1 MLFRKDIPL
10 VLPCL
15 SLCTGIILHEVAGLS
30 TLWLLLYLS
39 IAFTLIV
46 VTSIYRP
53 LLHYQSMLLILL
65 FVLAGH
71 LRIQWQDPLRFPNHF
86 SKFTDN
92 DSLQAGFTVIDC
104 SKSRK
109 GNLKITAQISGVRHP
124 EKGWQPASG
133 KISILVPSNSCAE
146 CPATGDTTEL
156 NFTPQ
161 PIQTVPHPY
170 AFDYATYMRR
180 QGVLHQ
186 AFVNQDTVLFYA
198 PANGTNIR
206 RLASQWRNKA
216 LLVFEKNINGEHELG
231 VLAALVLGYKKWLS
245 EETREDYAKTGAM
258 HILAVSGLHT
268 GIVAAI
274 MLGIASIIRSHK
286 PRYKVL
292 KFLLACSGVWLF
304 AIVSGLAPSVM
315 RAALMFSLFLFARLI
330 LERPVNAY
338 NLMAAAATGMLAY
351 NPYLLFQVGFQLSFT
366 ALLGIFF
373 FQESLSKSIYLP
385 WLPAQKVWSL
395 ITLSISAQLGTLP
408 LTLHYFHILP
418 IYGWLSG
425 LVVVPMAGVLLSL
438 SFILLGSSFLFPPLA
453 SWTGTL
459 LEYLTNYQNA
469 ALEYMT
475 HLPISTV
482 EDLWF
487 HPLELILMGSCILLA
502 ALFVHT
508 RKGGYLNISLAS
520 LLLFAIL
527 FWAREYA
534 QSHQVKLIP
543 YAVKGNILVEYYE
556 GKNCYCITDLDPKE
570 EKLNQAVAANRM
582 AHGIR
587 SCTYLVPESQIVTA
601 HMRLQNGIVST
612 EGKDPMHLV
621 DKKRP
626 TKSRGMLTQ
635 NTSNTEKK
643 D

>member
-15 SLCTGIILHEVAGLS
+15 SLCTGIILHEVAGLN

-39 IAFTLIV
+39 MAFAIIV
-46 VTSIYRP
+46 VISIYRP

-71 LRIQWQDPLRFPNHF
+71 SRIQWQDPMRHPHHF

-92 DSLQAGFTVIDC
+92 GDLQAGVTVIDC
-104 SKSRK
+104 SISRK
-109 GNLKITAQISGVRHP
+109 GNLKITAFVLGIRHP
-124 EKGWQPASG
+124 EKDWQPAIG
-133 KISILVPSNSCAE
+133 KISLLVPSASCPK

-156 NFTPQ
+156 KITPQ
-161 PIQTVPHPY
+161 PIQTVTYPH
-170 AFDYATYMRR
+170 AFDFATYMRR

-186 AFVNQDTVLFYA
+186 AYVNQDTVLFHA
-198 PANGTNIR
+198 PAKGTSIR
-206 RLASQWRNKA
+206 RLASQWQNKA
-216 LLVFEKNINGEHELG
+216 LIAFEKNIKGEYELG

-245 EETREDYAKTGAM
+245 DDTREDYAKTGAM

-268 GIVAAI
+268 GIVAGI
-274 MLGIASIIRSHK
+274 MLGITSVIRSHK
-286 PRYKVL
+286 PRYKAL
-292 KFLLACSGVWLF
+292 KFLLACAGVWLF
-304 AIVSGLAPSVM
+304 ALVSGLAPSVM

-338 NLMAAAATGMLAY
+338 NLMAAAAAGMLLY

-385 WLPAQKVWSL
+385 WPPAQKAWSL
-395 ITLSISAQLGTLP
+395 VTLSISAQLGTLP
-408 LTLHYFHILP
+408 LTLHYFHMLP

-438 SFILLGSSFLFPPLA
+438 SFVLLGGSFVFAPLA
-453 SWTGTL
+453 TWTGVL
-459 LEYLTNYQNA
+459 LEYLTKYQNA

-475 HLPISTV
+475 RLPAATL
-482 EDLWF
+482 DGLWF
-487 HPLELILMGSCILLA
+487 HPLELSLMASCILLV
-502 ALFVHT
+502 ALFIHSK
-508 RKGGYLNISLAS
+508 KGGYLNLSLAS
-520 LLLFAIL
+520 FLLFAIL

-534 QSHQVKLIP
+534 QSYQSKLIP

-556 GKNCYCITDLDPKE
+556 GKNCYCITDLDPND
-570 EKLNQAVAANRM
+570 EKLNHAVTANRM

-587 SCTYLVPESQIVTA
+587 SCTYLTPDSQIVTA
-601 HMRLQNGIVST
+601 GMRLQNGIVYT
-612 EGKDPMHLV
+612 EGNDPFQLANNKHPA
-621 DKKRP
+621 KRE
-626 TKSRGMLTQ
+626 GMLVQ
-635 NTSNTEKK
+635 NTSFSEKK